1 MLVGRDLEQQRVR
14 RLLHESAGGRGQV
27 IVLRGDAGIG
37 KTALLGFAAA
47 EAEAAGMRVLRGA
60 GIEAEA
66 ELPFAS
72 LHQVLQPV
80 LDRLP
85 GLPRR
90 QAGALAGAFGLGPAA
105 GADRFLVAMGA
116 LSLLTDA
123 AAEVPVACLV
133 DDAHWLDAAS
143 AEAFSFAARRLS
155 ADPVALIFAA
165 RDARP
170 GGELAFPAL
179 GLPELQ
185 LAGLSPGAS
194 EDLLAGQWP
203 DLDPRLRGRVL
214 GDAQGNPLAIIEF
227 ARSAASATVAG
238 QPVVPLGLTDR
249 VADAFRRQVVCL
261 PEASQTVLLVA
272 AADGTS
278 GLDDIL
284 RAAALLGATAA
295 DLDAAEQARLVEVS
309 GQSVMFRHPLVRA
322 GVYRAFPY
330 QRRQQ
335 AHAALAAALTGSE
348 HADRR
353 AWHLAAAATGPDE
366 RVAAELELAARRAG
380 SRSGYAAMTT
390 AYQRAA
396 ELTSDLTVRSR
407 RLAAAAQAAADAG
420 QPGQATALADQ
431 AERTGGRADPD
442 ILAALAQV
450 RARAEFEIG
459 TPRAAHQI
467 LVSAALPICAS
478 NPQRAVTMLSE
489 AVRDGFFAGDP
500 GLARQAADTLRQV
513 PLPADSPL
521 RPLVLAAAG
530 LADFTSGGALGQAA
544 QARELVAATR
554 RAAAIDDLPAKLA
567 AAATARMVGDDEV
580 ALEINTETVAVA
592 RSRGMIGVLPDA
604 LLSLALDQVATNL
617 FSDAGSTA
625 DEGHR
630 LAADTGQRHWGAYNQ
645 IVLAWLAAL
654 RGDAPSCR
662 QLAEAG
668 IQYAA
673 EHGSHIAA
681 RGVHALALL
690 ELGTGHPD
698 AALGWFE
705 GTAGL
710 RVLSSYIGTR
720 SAPDLVEAAV
730 KVGEHGKATEALDRY
745 GQWAT
750 ASGQPW
756 AAAILQRC
764 RALAGPAAKAD
775 DHYAEAIRLH
785 QHSGRPFER
794 ARTQLLYGEWLRRE
808 RRRTDARAQLAAA
821 AATFERLGA
830 APWAQR
836 ARGELRAAGQRSL
849 PRPAETD
856 LASQLTP
863 QELHI
868 VRLAAAGASN
878 RDIAAQLFLSP
889 RTVGYHLY
897 KAYPKLGVSS
907 RTELHRLPLTAG

>member
-1 MLVGRDLEQQRVR
+1 
-14 RLLHESAGGRGQV
+14 
-27 IVLRGDAGIG
+27 
-37 KTALLGFAAA
+37 
-47 EAEAAGMRVLRGA
+47 
-60 GIEAEA
+60 
-66 ELPFAS
+66 
-72 LHQVLQPV
+72 
-80 LDRLP
+80 
-85 GLPRR
+85 
-90 QAGALAGAFGLGPAA
+90 
-105 GADRFLVAMGA
+105 
-116 LSLLTDA
+116 
-123 AAEVPVACLV
+123 VACLV

-143 AEAFSFAARRLS
+143 ADAFCFAARRLS

-165 RDARP
+165 REARP

-179 GLPELQ
+179 GLPELR
-185 LAGLSPGAS
+185 LTGLSPGAC
-194 EDLLAGQWP
+194 ENLLAGQWP
-203 DLDPRLRGRVL
+203 DLDPGLRERVL
-214 GDAQGNPLAIIEF
+214 SDARGNPLAIMEF
-227 ARSAASATVAG
+227 ARAAASATAAS
-238 QPVVPLGLTDR
+238 QPLIPLAPLGLTDR
-249 VADAFRRQVVCL
+249 VADAFGRQVVCL

-278 GLDDIL
+278 GLDGIL

-295 DLDAAEQARLVEVS
+295 DLAVAEQARLLEVS
-309 GQSVMFRHPLVRA
+309 GQSVTFRHPLVRA
-322 GVYRAFPY
+322 GVYRAFGY
-330 QRRQQ
+330 QRRQA
-335 AHAALAAALTGSE
+335 AHAALAEALTGSE

-366 RVAAELELAARRAG
+366 RAAAELELAAQRAG

-396 ELTSDLTVRSR
+396 ELSSDLTAASR
-407 RLAAAAQAAADAG
+407 RLATAAQAAADAG
-420 QPGQATALADQ
+420 QLDHAIALADR
-431 AERTGGRADPD
+431 AERTGGRPDPD
-442 ILAALAQV
+442 VLASLAQV

-467 LVSAALPICAS
+467 LVSAALPIRAS

-500 GLARQAADTLRQV
+500 GLARQAADALRQV
-513 PLPADSPL
+513 PMPADSTM

-530 LADFTSGGALGQAA
+530 LADFTSGGALGYPG
-544 QARELVAATR
+544 QARELVAAAR
-554 RAAAIDDLPAKLA
+554 QAAAIDDGPAKLIA
-567 AAATARMVGDDEV
+567 AAIARMAGDDEA
-580 ALEINTETVAVA
+580 ALEISAETVALA
-592 RSRGMIGVLPDA
+592 RSRGVIGLLPNA
-604 LLSLALDQVATNL
+604 LLSLALDQVTTNL

-645 IVLAWLAAL
+645 IMLAWLAAL
-654 RGDAPSCR
+654 RGDTAACTE
-662 QLAEAG
+662 LAGAG
-668 IQYAA
+668 ITHGA

-690 ELGTGHPD
+690 ELGAGRPD
-698 AALGWFE
+698 AALGWFAE
-705 GTAGL
+705 TAGL
-710 RVLSSYIGTR
+710 RVPSSYIGTG

-730 KVGEHGKATEALDRY
+730 RAGQPGKATEALDRY
-745 GQWAT
+745 AQWAT
-750 ASGQPW
+750 ATGQPW
-756 AAAILQRC
+756 AAAVLQRC
-764 RALAGPAAKAD
+764 RALAGPVAEAD
-775 DHYAEAIRLH
+775 EHYAEALRLH

-808 RRRTDARAQLAAA
+808 RRRADARAQLAAA
-821 AATFERLGA
+821 ATTFERLSA

-836 ARGELRAAGQRSL
+836 ARDELRAAGQRSL
-849 PRPAETD
+849 PRPAEAD
-856 LASQLTP
+856 PVSRLTP

-907 RTELHRLPLTAG
+907 RTELNRLRLAPA